1 MTYGIG
7 RREFL
12 QSVAVIAAATRAGAQ
27 APATNEWGSQVL
39 DIHLHPRAT
48 VEGSLLHL
56 DGSGVTK
63 AVLLTGAA
71 AEDRAKQSVAAHANR
86 FVRFASIDM
95 TQPEAIDYLRKA
107 AQGGAIGFGEIKS
120 QVAAASPEM
129 QRLYAMAAELN
140 LPITIHFQEVN
151 QPNSPGTFNTGLKQF
166 DAMLEEVPED
176 DVHRSR
182 RRVLGKRQRRLR
194 RGHVVSERAHQTG
207 RRDRQVSRRLPEPV
221 RRHVCEFREQLPQPR
236 SRIRRRIP
244 RTPPEQADVRQR
256 LLVRRR
262 TRHVRPRRLGGP
274 LHRARHADDAEE
286 ARAAGRVQ
294 EDCLG
299 ERDAAAKTV
308 SGCATLDWD

>member
-1 MTYGIG
+1 MTHGIG

-27 APATNEWGSQVL
+27 TPAANEWGSQVL

-56 DGSGVTK
+56 DGAGVTK

-71 AEDRAKQSVAAHANR
+71 AEERAKQSVAAHPSR

-95 TQPEAIDYLRKA
+95 TQPDAIDRLRA
-107 AQGGAIGFGEIKS
+107 AAKGGAIGFGEIKS
-120 QVAAASPEM
+120 QVAAAGPEM
-129 QRLYAMAAELN
+129 QRLYALAAELN

-166 DAMLEEVPED
+166 DAMLEEVSED
-176 DVHRSR
+176 DVHRTR
-182 RRVLGKRQRRLR
+182 RRVLGKRERRLR
-194 RGHVVSERAHQTG
+194 RGHVVSEGAHQAW
-207 RRDRQVSRRLPEPV
+207 RRDRQVPWRLPQSV
-221 RRHVCEFREQLPQPR
+221 RRHVGELGQQFPQPR
-236 SRIRRRIP
+236 SRICRGVSRAAS
-244 RTPPEQADVRQR
+244 EQADVRQR
-256 LLVRRR
+256 LFVRRR

-294 EDCLG
+294 ERLCG
-299 ERDAAAKTV
+299 KTGR
-308 SGCATLDWD
+308 GC